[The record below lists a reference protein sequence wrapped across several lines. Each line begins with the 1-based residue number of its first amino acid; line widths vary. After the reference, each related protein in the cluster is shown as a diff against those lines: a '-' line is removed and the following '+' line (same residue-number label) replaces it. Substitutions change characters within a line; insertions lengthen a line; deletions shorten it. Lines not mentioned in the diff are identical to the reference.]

1 VQNPSATD
9 ATVSIT
15 YMDQDGN
22 TAVQTETVAANGR
35 FTQKINDFT
44 VDGVKVMNNKSG
56 VSTTVTS
63 TNSVGVIAERS
74 MYWFDPTGAYW
85 VGGHDSIGT
94 TSTATTWYLA
104 EGCTTIFDTFV
115 LVQNPSSSDAE
126 ISITYMDQDGNTAVQ
141 TETVSANGRFTQK
154 INDYTVDGVKVMDN
168 KSGVSTKVESTN
180 NVGVIVERSMYW
192 LDPTGSYWVGGHD
205 CVGYAQ

>member
-1 VQNPSATD
+1 
-9 ATVSIT
+9 
-15 YMDQDGN
+15 MD
-22 TAVQTETVAANGR
+22 
-35 FTQKINDFT
+35 
-44 VDGVKVMNNKSG
+44 NKGG
-56 VSTTVTS
+56 VSTKVES
-63 TNSVGVIAERS
+63 TNNVEINAELS
-74 MYWFDPTGAYW
+74 MYWFDTSGDYW
-85 VGGHDSIGT
+85 IGGHDSIGT
-94 TSTATTWYLA
+94 TTPATTWYLA
-104 EGCTTIFDTFV
+104 EGSTTIFDTFV
-115 LVQNPSSSDAE
+115 LVQNPSATDATV
-126 ISITYMDQDGNTAVQ
+126 SITYMDQDGNTAVQ